1 MTRKPNVNVNVNANV
16 NVNVNVKSLYDK
28 KTKWFQETRLSW
40 EH

>member
-1 MTRKPNVNVNVNANV
+1 MTRKP